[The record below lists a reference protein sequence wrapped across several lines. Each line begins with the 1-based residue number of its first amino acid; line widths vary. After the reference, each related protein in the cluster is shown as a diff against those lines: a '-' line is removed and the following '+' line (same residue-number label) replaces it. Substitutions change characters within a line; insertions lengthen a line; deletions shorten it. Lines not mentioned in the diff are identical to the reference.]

1 MFQPPSLTVGR
12 QVIAR
17 AADRL
22 QPATPVK
29 LALVAPNGA
38 VRTRLPGATSS
49 DQRNLLS
56 VALQGHADEFRW
68 PFIRKNGTW
77 LMRAFLL
84 LQY

>member
-1 MFQPPSLTVGR
+1 MTARGQVVAAPLIDSSLPRKSNG
-12 QVIAR
+12 I
-17 AADRL
+17 
-22 QPATPVK
+22 PVT
-29 LALVAPNGA
+29 PNGA
-38 VRTRLPGATSS
+38 LHTRLPGALSS

-56 VALQGHADEFRW
+56 VAMQGHVDEFRW